1 MDFFMLNAYP
11 QLKEED
17 DHDKQEYNQMIK
29 VVA

>member
-1 MDFFMLNAYP
+1 MLSAYP

-17 DHDKQEYNQMIK
+17 DHDHDKQEYNQMIK

>member
-1 MDFFMLNAYP
+1 MLNAYP

-17 DHDKQEYNQMIK
+17 EYDKHEYNQMVK